1 MNHTLMAIFF
11 VLALSTSCQAFKIIS
26 PAYEMGWASRGRHLI
41 HWEGYSSSQTID
53 MSLTYPDSTTQ
64 NIFSRVPADQ
74 GVAVYTSPNRL
85 PPGNYS
91 IFFSVFSDGEVNMIS
106 SEFSVWNDTEP
117 VLDDNVMWIIS
128 RVSGKKSG
136 GWHWPWESSAA
147 SVSKHMA
154 IPLVV
159 SCAGLALGRLAIL

>member
-1 MNHTLMAIFF
+1 MRHTLASIIS
-11 VLALSTSCQAFKIIS
+11 VTILSTACQAFRIIS

-41 HWEGYSSSQTID
+41 QWEDYSSSQTID

-85 PPGNYS
+85 PSGNYS
-91 IFFSVFSDGEVNMIS
+91 LFFSVFSDGEVNTLS

-117 VLDDNVMWIIS
+117 VLDDNVMWIIY
-128 RVSGKKSG
+128 RVRGKKSC
-136 GWHWPWESSAA
+136 GWHWPWESSA
-147 SVSKHMA
+147 VSS
-154 IPLVV
+154 LF
-159 SCAGLALGRLAIL
+159 